1 MAITAASGLADLATV
16 NRTKS
21 HCTVYFKSDQLYLL
35 IANNRRHTMQTF
47 TLEQLRTATEAG
59 GVAAVTLQAEGGEFF
74 VRIKTKNNTEAV
86 LSRARSAEPRGFP
99 NPLPAIALL
108 RKLGIVTVTFDLAHW
123 NPEQK
128 PIVRRRPDRSEAMKQ
143 AHEAVEYDKWFRAQV
158 AQGIT
163 EADDPNTQWVTH
175 EDAKASWANKRAEL
189 AKRIEGSAA

>member
-1 MAITAASGLADLATV
+1 
-16 NRTKS
+16 
-21 HCTVYFKSDQLYLL
+21 
-35 IANNRRHTMQTF
+35 MQTL

-59 GVAAVTLQAEGGEFF
+59 GVSAVTLQAEGGEFF
-74 VRIKTKNNTEAV
+74 VRIKTKNNAEA
-86 LSRARSAEPRGFP
+86 RGFP

-108 RKLGIVTVTFDLAHW
+108 RKLGIVIGTFDLSHW

-128 PIVRRRPDRSEAMKQ
+128 PIARNRPDRSEAMKQ
-143 AHEAVEYDKWFRAQV
+143 AHEAVEHDKWFRAQV
-158 AQGIT
+158 GQGIA

>member
-1 MAITAASGLADLATV
+1 
-16 NRTKS
+16 
-21 HCTVYFKSDQLYLL
+21 
-35 IANNRRHTMQTF
+35 MQTL

-59 GVAAVTLQAEGGEFF
+59 GVSAVTLQAEGGEFF
-74 VRIKTKNNTEAV
+74 VRIKTKNNAEAV

-99 NPLPAIALL
+99 NPLPASALL
-108 RKLGIVTVTFDLAHW
+108 RKLGIVIGTFDLSHW

-128 PIVRRRPDRSEAMKQ
+128 PIVRNRPDRSEAMKQ
-143 AHEAVEYDKWFRAQV
+143 AHEAVEHDKWFRAQV
-158 AQGIT
+158 GQGIA

>member
-1 MAITAASGLADLATV
+1 
-16 NRTKS
+16 
-21 HCTVYFKSDQLYLL
+21 
-35 IANNRRHTMQTF
+35 MQTL

-59 GVAAVTLQAEGGEFF
+59 GVSAVTLQAEGGEFF

-86 LSRARSAEPRGFP
+86 LSRARSAQPRGFP

-108 RKLGIVTVTFDLAHW
+108 HKLGIVIGAFDLSRW

-128 PIVRRRPDRSEAMKQ
+128 PIVRRRPDRSKAMKQ

-158 AQGIT
+158 AQGIA

-175 EDAKASWANKRAEL
+175 EDAKASWANKRTEL
-189 AKRIEGSAA
+189 ARRIEGSAA